1 MKVLFVSLLVLIIDQ
16 FSKLMVKGF
25 AIPFLNLDFHGM
37 YLGQRIPVL
46 GNLFDITFVENPGI
60 AFGIDFGSSFKF
72 LIAVFSLLASIG
84 IFLYLYKN
92 KNKIFPLRLSLALIL
107 GGALGNLFDRIF
119 YGVFYGYAPLF
130 HGRVVDFF
138 NLRFFNLFIFDR
150 VFGSYV
156 FNFADVAVTAGV
168 VLLLFS
174 LNRQREADMQEQP
187 EMLETVLVENKD

>member
-1 MKVLFVSLLVLIIDQ
+1 MKVLYVSLMVLITDQ
-16 FSKLMVKGF
+16 LSKLMVKGF
-25 AIPFLNLDFHGM
+25 SIPFLNLNFPGM
-37 YLGQRIPVL
+37 YIGQRIPVL

-60 AFGIDFGSSFKF
+60 AFGLNFGSSFKL
-72 LIAVFSLLASIG
+72 LISIFSILASIG
-84 IFLYLYKN
+84 IFFYMFKSRG
-92 KNKIFPLRLSLALIL
+92 KILSLRLSLALIL

-119 YGVFYGYAPLF
+119 YGVLYGYAPLF

-168 VLLLFS
+168 VLLLYS
-174 LNRQREADMQEQP
+174 LNRQREADLKQQP
-187 EMLETVLVENKD
+187 EILETVLVENKE